1 MRSRA
6 VKILQEITGK
16 PRIYANDSTLIVNS
30 RRLRRSLEAMGLR
43 VLAHDKRVPSEV
55 WSWPRKLQAAFLD
68 GFCDKNRHPP
78 KGDPLRYGER
88 VYRSAS
94 RQLLAEVRM
103 LHILHGHR
111 VGNLGIADHRRKPI
125 TINRVRVVNARPLW
139 SFTVFPDA
147 SASYVRP
154 KLSKYRALGADD
166 WDAGFAIQRV
176 LEITPFGE
184 QDTWDLNV
192 EDGHNFVA
200 DGIVVHSSGPVAAL
214 PGA

>member
-1 MRSRA
+1 
-6 VKILQEITGK
+6 
-16 PRIYANDSTLIVNS
+16 
-30 RRLRRSLEAMGLR
+30 MGLR

-55 WSWPRKLQAAFLD
+55 WSWTRELQAAFLD

-176 LEITPFGE
+176 LEITPLGE

-192 EDGHNFVA
+192 EDAHNFVA